1 MIARNAWI
9 EAGIAP
15 NKECAAG
22 DKNGLCWVPTS
33 QYPDTAKRSQ
43 AGLGHYL
50 EVLPRSNYDVLLK
63 HKVIKVVYDGAG
75 NNSGSQAP
83 PKVEIRSLETNET
96 SMATAKLEVVGE
108 ISFRQNFEAVWL
120 NANAL
125 IVREF

>member
-9 EAGIAP
+9 EAGVAP
-15 NKECAAG
+15 NKECAGG

-43 AGLGHYL
+43 AGLGHYQ
-50 EVLPRSNYDVLLK
+50 EVLPRANYDVLLK

-75 NNSGSQAP
+75 NHSKSQAP

-96 SMATAKLEVVGE
+96 SIATAKLEVVRE
-108 ISFRQNFEAVWL
+108 ISSRSKFRSI
-120 NANAL
+120 
-125 IVREF
+125 IVNC